1 MGNIQGN
8 FPFFIGISTK
18 TKKEI
23 LWEIKKGNLMGNRKS
38 IANQKQISKG
48 HLGFGGIYRKSHRK
62 KEESI
67 AIGNFPRE
75 NL

>member
-1 MGNIQGN
+1 MGNH
-8 FPFFIGISTK
+8 
-18 TKKEI
+18 
-23 LWEIKKGNLMGNRKS
+23 KS
-38 IANQKQISKG
+38 IADQKQISKG
-48 HLGFGGIYRKSHRK
+48 HLGFGEIYRKSHRK